1 MNISIKIICKEKEF
15 DLECD
20 VSGPCLIGQT
30 AGFIGGIIAEA
41 IKGYEAIDNENTGDE
56 K

>member
-1 MNISIKIICKEKEF
+1 MNISIKIIGKEGEF

-20 VSGPCLIGQT
+20 VSAPCLVNQT
-30 AGFIGGIIAEA
+30 AEFIGGIIAEA